1 MFYKT
6 FEKSFESVMEKLKQM
21 CSKASTNCDLSI
33 LSQMKLSQINCTDQL
48 HSKLK
53 TVINIPIQTRAAVL

>member
-6 FEKSFESVMEKLKQM
+6 FEKSFESVVEKLKQM

-53 TVINIPIQTRAAVL
+53 TVINIPIQTRAAVS